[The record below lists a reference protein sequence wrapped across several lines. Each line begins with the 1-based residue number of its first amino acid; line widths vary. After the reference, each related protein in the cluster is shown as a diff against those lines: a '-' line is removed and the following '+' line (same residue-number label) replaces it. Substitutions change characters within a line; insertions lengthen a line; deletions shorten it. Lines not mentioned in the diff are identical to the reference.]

1 VDEHTLRVLEF
12 DKVIDRLAN
21 HTSFPAGR
29 ELALAL
35 TPVTGRSEVVRRQRI
50 TAEARRLR
58 EKQSRLGLGGVRDVR
73 APVDKSARGGVLQPQ
88 ELLDVASTLA
98 AAGTLRSAI
107 TRLGDEAPLLAAL
120 AREFEP
126 LPELV
131 AEVERSIDQ
140 RAEITDAASPALAAL
155 RRNARIAHDR
165 LQTRL
170 QEILHSTHHREA
182 IQEPIVTLR
191 DGRYVIPVK
200 ADQRGALRGIVHDVS
215 SSGATVFV
223 EPLSVVDLGNEWREL
238 QLEEEREVQR
248 VLRELS
254 ALVGENAEAIAET
267 VAGLAEL
274 DLALAKAHLAEE
286 LDAWEL
292 PASDAE
298 QRWIGE
304 AGGELHLLNARHPL
318 LHGDVVP
325 ITVTAGDSYSALL
338 ITGPNTGGKTVA
350 LKTAGLLSLM
360 ALAGLPVPADAASKV
375 PMFSSIFVDIGDEQS
390 IEQSLSTFSSHM
402 RNIIHILSSAQR
414 DSLVLLDE
422 LAAGT
427 DPVEGSALARA
438 ILSRLLEIGCL
449 VIATTH
455 HGELKAFAHS
465 TPGITNASVEFDME
479 TLRPTYHLTIGL
491 PGGSNALTIAERLG
505 LPREIITAARG
516 FVAPDVAQV
525 ESMLSDIRRER
536 DEAVAAREAQ
546 VRATGEAE
554 EARSL
559 AEQKLAEV
567 EERLDEL
574 VERTSTELE
583 RDAEAVRE
591 LLVQAE
597 SAIERGRARRAAERL
612 QKALERRKQIEA
624 RRPPSRP
631 RPQRAPM
638 AAGPRP
644 EEIEPGDLVWIAG
657 YDRYGEAL
665 SAPDER
671 GEVEVH
677 LGPLRGRVRLEQV
690 ERVQRP
696 KHGEGQGSLRQGSG
710 QAGVK
715 GQEAAAAQPLVET
728 PPPELE
734 VRGQTVDEAL
744 PTIDQYL
751 DRAYLARLPWV
762 RIIHGRGTGTL
773 RRQVRDLLAKHPLV
787 HSYESGKLEEG
798 GEGVTVVHLTE

>member
-12 DKVIDRLAN
+12 DKVIERLAR
-21 HTSFPAGR
+21 HTDFPVGR

-35 TPVTGRSEVVRRQRI
+35 KPSTQRDEVVRRQRI

-58 EKQSRLGLGGVRDVR
+58 EIQPRIGLGGVRDVR
-73 APVDKSARGGVLQPQ
+73 GPVDKAARGAVLQPQ
-88 ELLDVASTLA
+88 ELLDISSTLS
-98 AAGTLRSAI
+98 AAGGLRSAI
-107 TRLGDEAPLLAAL
+107 SRVADKAPLLAAL

-126 LPELV
+126 MPELV
-131 AEVERSIDQ
+131 AEIDRSIDQ
-140 RAEITDAASPALAAL
+140 RAEVTDAASPALAAL
-155 RRNARIAHDR
+155 RRNVRVSHDR

-170 QEILHSTHHREA
+170 QEILHSPQYREA
-182 IQEPIVTLR
+182 LQEPIVTLR
-191 DGRYVIPVK
+191 DGRYVIPIK
-200 ADQRGALRGIVHDVS
+200 ADQRGQVRGIVHDVS
-215 SSGATVFV
+215 SSGATVFM
-223 EPLSVVDLGNEWREL
+223 EPLSIVELGNEWREL
-238 QLEEEREVQR
+238 QLEEAREVQR

-254 ALVGENAEAIAET
+254 GMAGESAEAIADT
-267 VAGLAEL
+267 VTGLAEL

-292 PASDAE
+292 PVAGAE
-298 QRWIGE
+298 QRWLAE

-318 LHGDVVP
+318 LHDEVVP
-325 ITVTAGDSYSALL
+325 ITVTAGGAYSALL

-360 ALAGLPVPADAASKV
+360 ALAGLPVPADAGSTVPVFASV
-375 PMFSSIFVDIGDEQS
+375 YVDIGDEQS

-402 RNIIHILSSAQR
+402 RNIFAILRSAQR
-414 DSLVLLDE
+414 ESLVLLDE

-449 VIATTH
+449 VVATTH
-455 HGELKAFAHS
+455 HGELKAFAHT
-465 TPGITNASVEFDME
+465 TPGITNASVEFDLE

-491 PGGSNALTIAERLG
+491 PGGSNALIIAERLG
-505 LPREIITAARG
+505 LPREIIAAARG

-525 ESMLSDIRRER
+525 ESLLSDIRRER
-536 DEAVAAREAQ
+536 DDAVVAREAQ
-546 VRATGEAE
+546 ERATGEAE

-559 AEQKLAEV
+559 AEERLAEV
-567 EERLDEL
+567 ETRLDEM
-574 VERTSTELE
+574 VEHTTAELE
-583 RDAEAVRE
+583 RDAKAVRD

-597 SAIERGRARRAAERL
+597 SDIERGRARRAAERL
-612 QKALERRKQIEA
+612 AKALERRKQIEEK
-624 RRPPSRP
+624 RPPSRP
-631 RPQRAPM
+631 KPPKRAPEH
-638 AAGPRP
+638 AGPRP
-644 EEIEPGDLVWIAG
+644 EEIEAGDLVWIAG

-671 GEVEVH
+671 GEVEIH
-677 LGPLRGRVRLEQV
+677 LGPLRGRVRLAQV

-696 KHGEGQGSLRQGSG
+696 KHGEQPATQPTGI
-710 QAGVK
+710 AGT
-715 GQEAAAAQPLVET
+715 QPPVDA

-787 HSYESGKLEEG
+787 RSYETGKPAEG
-798 GEGVTVVHLTE
+798 GEGVTVVHLAE

>member
-12 DKVIDRLAN
+12 DKVIERLAR
-21 HTSFPAGR
+21 HTSFPVGQERALELKPSTVR
-29 ELALAL
+29 E
-35 TPVTGRSEVVRRQRI
+35 EVVRRQRV
-50 TAEARRLR
+50 TAEARRLL
-58 EKQSRLGLGGVRDVR
+58 EKQARVGLGGVRDVR
-73 APVDKSARGGVLQPQ
+73 VPVDKAARGGVLQPQ
-88 ELLDVASTLA
+88 ELLDIASTMH
-98 AAGTLRSAI
+98 AAGQLRASL
-107 TRLGDEAPLLAAL
+107 TRVADGVPLLAAL

-126 LPELV
+126 MPELV
-131 AEVERSIDQ
+131 AEIERSIDQ
-140 RAEITDAASPALAAL
+140 RAEITDASSPALAAL
-155 RRNARIAHDR
+155 RRNVRIAHDR
-165 LQTRL
+165 LQTQL
-170 QEILHSTHHREA
+170 QEILHSTQYRDA

-200 ADQRGALRGIVHDVS
+200 ADQRRQLRGIVHDVS

-223 EPLSVVDLGNEWREL
+223 EPLSIVELGNSWREL

-254 ALVGENAEAIAET
+254 ALAGDSAEPIAET
-267 VAGLAEL
+267 VSALAEL
-274 DLALAKAHLAEE
+274 DLALAKAHLADE
-286 LDAWEL
+286 LDAREL
-292 PASDAE
+292 PHADSE
-298 QRWIGE
+298 QRWIVE

-325 ITVTAGDSYSALL
+325 ITVSAGKGYSALL

-360 ALAGLPVPADAASKV
+360 ALAGLPVPADAGSTVPVFAS
-375 PMFSSIFVDIGDEQS
+375 IYVDIGDEQS

-402 RNIIHILSSAQR
+402 RNIITILSLAR
-414 DSLVLLDE
+414 RESLVLLDE

-438 ILSRLLEIGCL
+438 ILSRLLEIGCI
-449 VIATTH
+449 VVATTH
-455 HGELKAFAHS
+455 HGELKAYAHS

-479 TLRPTYHLTIGL
+479 TLRPTYHLSIGL
-491 PGGSNALTIAERLG
+491 PGGSNALTIADRLG
-505 LPREIITAARG
+505 LPREIIASARG

-536 DEAVAAREAQ
+536 DEAVVARQAQ
-546 VRATGEAE
+546 ERATGEAE
-554 EARSL
+554 EARSQ
-559 AEQKLAEV
+559 AEEKLAEV
-567 EERLDEL
+567 EERLDQM
-574 VERTSTELE
+574 VERTSSELE
-583 RDAEAVRE
+583 RDAQAVRE

-597 SAIERGRARRAAERL
+597 SAIERGRAKRAAERL

-624 RRPPSRP
+624 KRPPSRP
-631 RPQRAPM
+631 RPKRAPSPT
-638 AAGPRP
+638 GPSP
-644 EEIEPGDLVWIAG
+644 EEIEPGDLVWIVG
-657 YDRYGEAL
+657 YDRFGEAL

-696 KHGEGQGSLRQGSG
+696 KHDERVEAPGSRVVSEG
-710 QAGVK
+710 ATP
-715 GQEAAAAQPLVET
+715 AIDA
-728 PPPELE
+728 PPPEIE

-744 PTIDQYL
+744 PTIEQYL

-773 RRQVRDLLAKHPLV
+773 RRQVRDLLSKHPLV
-787 HSYESGKLEEG
+787 HSYETGKLEEG